1 MSRFLS
7 LLAILLLAACQPLT
21 QPFGDDRPPPMSPI
35 TSPPDSV
42 GVVVEPVVN
51 APAKAAGALAD
62 AMATALRDQDVP
74 ADTKVGNQKSYR
86 LAGKAEAKPQGDHVL
101 IAIDWELLGPDGHSV
116 SHQNSSGE
124 APAADWRDGNP
135 YLAKDLA
142 TKAAP
147 ALARSVEG
155 DIPVEAK
162 INNPVLAVRKVMGAP
177 GDGEKSLTRQI
188 GDALR
193 RAGVTIKEKP
203 EEKENFVLNGAVT
216 VASAEAGQQKVKIV
230 WSLVRTDGSQI
241 GEVSQE
247 NAVPAGTLDGAW
259 GDVAY
264 AIATA
269 ASGGIIELIERAK
282 TAEAHAEN

>member
-1 MSRFLS
+1 MSRFLPFFV
-7 LLAILLLAACQPLT
+7 ILLLVACQPLT
-21 QPFGDDRPPPMSPI
+21 QPFGGDRPPPMSPI

-42 GVVVEPVVN
+42 GIVVAPVAN
-51 APAKAAGALAD
+51 APPKAASALAD
-62 AMATALRDQDVP
+62 AMAAALREQDVP

-101 IAIDWELLGPDGHSV
+101 IVIDWELLGPDGHSLG
-116 SHQNSSGE
+116 HQNSSGD

-142 TKAAP
+142 AKIAP

-155 DIPVEAK
+155 DVPVEAK
-162 INNPVLAVRKVMGAP
+162 ISNPVVAVRMTPGAP

-188 GDALR
+188 AEALR
-193 RAGVTIKEKP
+193 HAGVTVKVKP
-203 EEKENFVLNGAVT
+203 DEKENFVLVGAVT
-216 VASAEAGQQKVKIV
+216 IAPPDAGQQKVKV
-230 WSLVRTDGSQI
+230 TWSLARTDGSQI

-247 NAVPAGTLDGAW
+247 NAVPAGTLDGPW

-264 AIATA
+264 AVASA
-269 ASGGIIELIERAK
+269 AAGGIIELIERAK
-282 TAEAHAEN
+282 TAEAHS